1 MHLPVGTLLQGGR
14 YEIIRYI
21 SSGGFGCTYE
31 ARDTKFKSRV
41 KSVAIKEFF
50 VNDFC
55 NRDADSNTV
64 VVATNSKVELVNKLR
79 VKFLEE
85 ADALFELEHP
95 NIVRVTDTFEENG
108 TAYYVMEY
116 ISGTTLAAI
125 VDKEGSLSEDK
136 ALGYI
141 RQVADALKYVHSHKR
156 SHFDVKPQNIM
167 IDCNDRAVLIDFGI
181 SKQYD
186 EVNGVNTSTLVG
198 YTPGYAPLELSYN
211 DITEFSPTTD
221 IYSLGATLFNLVTG
235 TVPPSAS
242 RVNEDGL
249 PVPVDVS
256 AQVFNVIKAAMQP
269 RRKDRPQNIDEFLCL
284 VESGN
289 VKGENGKMKTA
300 SKREGEN
307 LFTHTASESSLDEV
321 KDESDG
327 ETVLNGNVKGASKRE
342 GENLFTHTASESSFD
357 EVKGENGKLV
367 ADESQSIDV
376 VEVPDSADTVISNEG
391 EKSHSADAV
400 ILNDSEKSQFA
411 NNEILRSA
419 QNDNSANSRQ
429 NDKDGNEEVERR
441 NEKEH
446 SAGAVISNES
456 EKSQKNK
463 PGKSLW
469 LILLLLLL
477 VAVAGAWFLFGGAG
491 NGDVPKRDTKKQ
503 ELKEEAPTPSKGKE
517 QEQPVVQDNSFK
529 TLEFTVNGVSF
540 KMVAVEGGTFQMGA
554 TSEQQNPY
562 SDEKPVHDVTLSS
575 YYIGE
580 TEVTQALW
588 EAVMGSNPSCFK
600 GSDNPVECVSYNDC
614 VAFVKKLNEKL
625 KASGQLPADREF
637 RLPTEAE
644 WEFAARGGNS
654 SQGYRYSGSNTFSS
668 VAWYW
673 DNGNETT
680 HPVKEKHANELGLYD
695 MSGNVWE
702 WCYDSYSDYPTL
714 PQTNPKVDNGPGSN
728 RVTRGGGWNNDAQC
742 CRVAYRSYNSPGGR
756 FNGSGLRLAL

>member
-55 NRDADSNTV
+55 NRDAGNNTV

-125 VDKEGSLSEDK
+125 VDKEGSLSEER

-167 IDCNDRAVLIDFGI
+167 IDCNDRVVLIDFGI

-198 YTPGYAPLELSYN
+198 YTPGYAPMELTYN
-211 DITEFSPTTD
+211 DIAGFSPTTD

-235 TVPPSAS
+235 TVPPSAG

-256 AQVFNVIKAAMQP
+256 EQVFNVIKAAMQP

-284 VESGN
+284 VENGN
-289 VKGENGKMKTA
+289 VKAENGKLKTA

-327 ETVLNGNVKGASKRE
+327 ETVLNGNVKA
-342 GENLFTHTASESSFD
+342 
-357 EVKGENGKLV
+357 
-367 ADESQSIDV
+367 
-376 VEVPDSADTVISNEG
+376 
-391 EKSHSADAV
+391 
-400 ILNDSEKSQFA
+400 
-411 NNEILRSA
+411 
-419 QNDNSANSRQ
+419 
-429 NDKDGNEEVERR
+429 ERR

-477 VAVAGAWFLFGGAG
+477 IAVAGAWFLFGGAG

-614 VAFVKKLNEKL
+614 VAFVKKLNDKL
-625 KASGQLPADREF
+625 KAAGQLPAGREF

-644 WEFAARGGNS
+644 WEYAARGGNRS
-654 SQGYRYSGSNTFSS
+654 RGYQYSGSNTLSS
-668 VAWYW
+668 VAWYGESW
-673 DNGNETT
+673 DTGST
-680 HPVKEKHANELGLYD
+680 HPVKKKQANELGLYD

-702 WCYDSYSDYPTL
+702 WCYDWYYDYSSSS
-714 PQTNPKVDNGPGSN
+714 QTNPKGPSTGSY
-728 RVTRGGGWNNDAQC
+728 RVLRGGSWYFNAQV
-742 CRVAYRSYNSPGGR
+742 CRVADRNYYSPDSRNS
-756 FNGSGLRLAL
+756 FNGLRLAL

>member
-125 VDKEGSLSEDK
+125 VDKEGSLSEER

-167 IDCNDRAVLIDFGI
+167 IDCNDRVVLIDFGI

-198 YTPGYAPLELSYN
+198 YTPGYAPMELTYN
-211 DITEFSPTTD
+211 DIAGFSPTTD

-235 TVPPSAS
+235 TVPPSAG

-256 AQVFNVIKAAMQP
+256 EQVFNVIKAAMQP

-284 VESGN
+284 VENGN
-289 VKGENGKMKTA
+289 VKAENGKLKTA

-327 ETVLNGNVKGASKRE
+327 ETVLNGNVKA
-342 GENLFTHTASESSFD
+342 
-357 EVKGENGKLV
+357 
-367 ADESQSIDV
+367 
-376 VEVPDSADTVISNEG
+376 
-391 EKSHSADAV
+391 
-400 ILNDSEKSQFA
+400 
-411 NNEILRSA
+411 
-419 QNDNSANSRQ
+419 
-429 NDKDGNEEVERR
+429 ERR

-477 VAVAGAWFLFGGAG
+477 IAVAGAWFLFGGAG

-614 VAFVKKLNEKL
+614 VAFVKKLNDKL
-625 KASGQLPADREF
+625 KAAGQLPAGREF

-644 WEFAARGGNS
+644 WEYAARGGNRS
-654 SQGYRYSGSNTFSS
+654 RGYQYSGSNTLSS
-668 VAWYW
+668 VAWYGESW
-673 DNGNETT
+673 DTGST
-680 HPVKEKHANELGLYD
+680 HPVKKKQANELGLYD

-702 WCYDSYSDYPTL
+702 WCYDWYCEYSTSS
-714 PQTNPKVDNGPGSN
+714 QTNPKGPSTGSG
-728 RVTRGGGWNNDAQC
+728 RVLRGGSWNYLAQN
-742 CRVAYRSYNSPGGR
+742 CRVAYRYNYSPDYRINYG
-756 FNGSGLRLAL
+756 GLRLAL

>member
-125 VDKEGSLSEDK
+125 VDKEGSLSEER

-167 IDCNDRAVLIDFGI
+167 IDCNDRVVLIDFGI

-198 YTPGYAPLELSYN
+198 YTPGYAPMELTYN
-211 DITEFSPTTD
+211 DIAGFSPTTD

-235 TVPPSAS
+235 TVPPSAG

-256 AQVFNVIKAAMQP
+256 EQVFNVIKAAMQP

-284 VESGN
+284 VENGN
-289 VKGENGKMKTA
+289 VKAENGKLKTA

-327 ETVLNGNVKGASKRE
+327 ETVLNGNVKA
-342 GENLFTHTASESSFD
+342 
-357 EVKGENGKLV
+357 
-367 ADESQSIDV
+367 
-376 VEVPDSADTVISNEG
+376 
-391 EKSHSADAV
+391 
-400 ILNDSEKSQFA
+400 
-411 NNEILRSA
+411 
-419 QNDNSANSRQ
+419 
-429 NDKDGNEEVERR
+429 ERR

-477 VAVAGAWFLFGGAG
+477 IAVAGAWFLFGGAG

-614 VAFVKKLNEKL
+614 VAFVKKLNDKL
-625 KASGQLPADREF
+625 KAAGQLPAGREF

-644 WEFAARGGNS
+644 WEYAARGGNRS
-654 SQGYRYSGSNTFSS
+654 RGYQYSGSNTLSS
-668 VAWYW
+668 VAWYGESW
-673 DNGNETT
+673 DTGST
-680 HPVKEKHANELGLYD
+680 HPVKKKQANELGLYD

-702 WCYDSYSDYPTL
+702 WCYDWYYDYSSSS
-714 PQTNPKVDNGPGSN
+714 QTNPKGPSTGSG
-728 RVTRGGGWNNDAQC
+728 RVLRGGSWNYLAQN
-742 CRVAYRSYNSPGGR
+742 CRVAYRYNYSPDYRINYG
-756 FNGSGLRLAL
+756 GLRLAL

>member
-50 VNDFC
+50 VKDFC

-79 VKFLEE
+79 GKFLEE

-125 VDKEGSLSEDK
+125 VDKEGSLSEEK

-167 IDCNDRAVLIDFGI
+167 VDSNDRAVLIDFGV

-198 YTPGYAPLELSYN
+198 YTPGYAPMELTYN
-211 DITEFSPTTD
+211 DIAEFSPTTD

-235 TVPPSAS
+235 TVPPSAG

-256 AQVFNVIKAAMQP
+256 AQVFDAIKAAMQP

-284 VESGN
+284 VENGN
-289 VKGENGKMKTA
+289 VKGENGK
-300 SKREGEN
+300 
-307 LFTHTASESSLDEV
+307 L

-391 EKSHSADAV
+391 EKSHSA
-400 ILNDSEKSQFA
+400 

-419 QNDNSANSRQ
+419 QNDNSANGRQ
-429 NDKDGNEEVERR
+429 NDKDGKEEVERR

-446 SAGAVISNES
+446 SAGAVISNAS

-469 LILLLLLL
+469 LILLLLL
-477 VAVAGAWFLFGGAG
+477 VAVAGAWFLFGGTG
-491 NGDVPKRDTKKQ
+491 NGDAPKKDTTKKQ
-503 ELKEEAPTPSKGKE
+503 IVKKDTPTPPQGDE
-517 QEQPVVQDNSFK
+517 QEQQVVQDNSFK
-529 TLEFTVNGVSF
+529 TREFKVGKVSF
-540 KMVAVEGGTFQMGA
+540 KMVAVEGGKFRMG
-554 TSEQQNPY
+554 SEDGE
-562 SDEKPVHDVTLSS
+562 SDEKPVHDVTVSD

-588 EAVMGSNPSCFK
+588 EAVMGSNPSFIK
-600 GSDNPVECVSYNDC
+600 GKENPVENVSYNDC
-614 VAFVKKLNEKL
+614 VDFINELNIMLEDE
-625 KASGQLPADREF
+625 LPQGRKF

-644 WEFAARGGNS
+644 WEYAARGGNK
-654 SQGYRYSGSNTFSS
+654 SQECKFSGSNSIS
-668 VAWYW
+668 KVAWYD
-673 DNGNETT
+673 DNSNSTT
-680 HPVKEKHANELGLYD
+680 HPVKQKQSNELGLYD

-702 WCYDSYSDYPTL
+702 WCYDWYDDYSPSL
-714 PQTNPKVDNGPGSN
+714 QTNPQGPSLGSN
-728 RVTRGGGWNNDAQC
+728 RVLRGGSWNDFAQS
-742 CRVAYRSYNSPGGR
+742 CRVANRD
-756 FNGSGLRLAL
+756 NGSPDYRDGINGLRLAL

>member
-50 VNDFC
+50 VKDFC

-125 VDKEGSLSEDK
+125 VDKEGSLSEEK

-167 IDCNDRAVLIDFGI
+167 VDSNDRAVLIDFGV

-198 YTPGYAPLELSYN
+198 YTPGYAPMELTYN
-211 DITEFSPTTD
+211 DIAEFSPTTD

-235 TVPPSAS
+235 TVPPSAG

-256 AQVFNVIKAAMQP
+256 AQVFDAIKAAMQP
-269 RRKDRPQNIDEFLCL
+269 RRKDRPQNIDEFLSL
-284 VESGN
+284 LS
-289 VKGENGKMKTA
+289 ENGKVKT
-300 SKREGEN
+300 EN
-307 LFTHTASESSLDEV
+307 GKNKEEN
-321 KDESDG
+321 DG

-367 ADESQSIDV
+367 ADEFNPIDV
-376 VEVPDSADTVISNEG
+376 VEVPDSE
-391 EKSHSADAV
+391 
-400 ILNDSEKSQFA
+400 
-411 NNEILRSA
+411 
-419 QNDNSANSRQ
+419 
-429 NDKDGNEEVERR
+429 DGN
-441 NEKEH
+441 
-446 SAGAVISNES
+446 VISNES

-469 LILLLLLL
+469 LILLLLL
-477 VAVAGAWFLFGGAG
+477 VAVAGAWFLFSGTGNGNTPKTDTKNQIEKKDTPKEAG
-491 NGDVPKRDTKKQ
+491 NTTDGNEASESSTGSGIDKEENVNGTAVVSNNNEEVKNFEKNSIRYNVTDKSKKTVEVAKGKYTGSIVIPETVVHNDVYYSVTSIGRSAFYGCTGLTSITIPNSVTSIGYRAFSGCDGLTSITIPNSVTSIGVSAFLGCSGLTSITIPNSVTSIGYRAFSFCSGLTSITIPNSVTSIGDRVFYGCTGLTSITIPNSVTSIGASAFDGCKGLTSIAIPNSVKSIGRYAFSGCTGLTSITIPNSVTSIGDYAFKDCDDLTNVIKPDGIRIGKDAFKGTPWLKKQ
-503 ELKEEAPTPSKGKE
+503 K
-517 QEQPVVQDNSFK
+517 
-529 TLEFTVNGVSF
+529 
-540 KMVAVEGGTFQMGA
+540 
-554 TSEQQNPY
+554 
-562 SDEKPVHDVTLSS
+562 
-575 YYIGE
+575 
-580 TEVTQALW
+580 
-588 EAVMGSNPSCFK
+588 
-600 GSDNPVECVSYNDC
+600 
-614 VAFVKKLNEKL
+614 
-625 KASGQLPADREF
+625 
-637 RLPTEAE
+637 
-644 WEFAARGGNS
+644 
-654 SQGYRYSGSNTFSS
+654 
-668 VAWYW
+668 
-673 DNGNETT
+673 
-680 HPVKEKHANELGLYD
+680 
-695 MSGNVWE
+695 
-702 WCYDSYSDYPTL
+702 
-714 PQTNPKVDNGPGSN
+714 
-728 RVTRGGGWNNDAQC
+728 
-742 CRVAYRSYNSPGGR
+742 
-756 FNGSGLRLAL
+756 

>member
-55 NRDADSNTV
+55 NRDAGNNTV
-64 VVATNSKVELVNKLR
+64 VVATQSKVELVNKLR
-79 VKFLEE
+79 IKFLEE
-85 ADALFELEHP
+85 ANALYELEHP

-125 VDKEGSLSEDK
+125 VDKEGSLSEEK

-141 RQVADALKYVHSHKR
+141 RQVADALKYVHSHNR

-167 IDCNDRAVLIDFGI
+167 VDSNDRAVLIDFGV

-198 YTPGYAPLELSYN
+198 YTPGYAPMELTYN
-211 DITEFSPTTD
+211 DIAEFSPTTD

-235 TVPPSAS
+235 TVPPSAG

-256 AQVFNVIKAAMQP
+256 AQVFDAIKAAMQP

-284 VESGN
+284 VENGN
-289 VKGENGKMKTA
+289 VKGENGK
-300 SKREGEN
+300 
-307 LFTHTASESSLDEV
+307 L

-400 ILNDSEKSQFA
+400 ILNDSEKSQPA

-419 QNDNSANSRQ
+419 QNDNSG
-429 NDKDGNEEVERR
+429 GN
-441 NEKEH
+441 
-446 SAGAVISNES
+446 VISNES

-477 VAVAGAWFLFGGAG
+477 VAVAGAWFLFGGTG
-491 NGDVPKRDTKKQ
+491 NGDAPKTDTKKQ
-503 ELKEEAPTPSKGKE
+503 IVKKDTPTPSKGKE
-517 QEQPVVQDNSFK
+517 QEQPVALDNSFK
-529 TLEFTVNGVSF
+529 TREFSVNGVSF
-540 KMVAVEGGTFQMGA
+540 KMVAVEGGTFRMG
-554 TSEQQNPY
+554 SEDGE
-562 SDEKPVHDVTLSS
+562 SDEKPVHDVTVSD

-588 EAVMGSNPSCFK
+588 EAVMDETQRAKAG
-600 GSDNPVECVSYNDC
+600 DNELRGIGYDYPMYYISYDDC

-625 KASGQLPADREF
+625 KASGQLPAGREF

-654 SQGYRYSGSNTFSS
+654 SQGYRYSGSNTLSS

-673 DNGNETT
+673 DNGNKTT

-714 PQTNPKVDNGPGSN
+714 PQTNPKVDNGPGSF
-728 RVTRGGGWNNDAQC
+728 RVLRGGSWYGGAQY
-742 CRVAYRSYNSPGGR
+742 CRVADRGSGSPDGR
-756 FNGSGLRLAL
+756 NIYIGLRLAL

>member
-50 VNDFC
+50 VKDFC

-79 VKFLEE
+79 GKFLEE

-125 VDKEGSLSEDK
+125 VDKEGSLSEEK

-167 IDCNDRAVLIDFGI
+167 VDSNDRAVLIDFGV

-198 YTPGYAPLELSYN
+198 YTPGYAPMELTYN
-211 DITEFSPTTD
+211 DIAEFSPTTD

-235 TVPPSAS
+235 TVPPSAG

-256 AQVFNVIKAAMQP
+256 AQVFDAIKAAMQP

-284 VESGN
+284 VENGN
-289 VKGENGKMKTA
+289 VKGENGK
-300 SKREGEN
+300 
-307 LFTHTASESSLDEV
+307 L

-367 ADESQSIDV
+367 ADEFQSIDV

-391 EKSHSADAV
+391 EKSHSA
-400 ILNDSEKSQFA
+400 

-419 QNDNSANSRQ
+419 QNDNSANGRQ
-429 NDKDGNEEVERR
+429 NDKDGKEEVERR

-446 SAGAVISNES
+446 SAGAVISNAS

-469 LILLLLLL
+469 LILLLLLIS
-477 VAVAGAWFLFGGAG
+477 VAGAWFLFSGAG
-491 NGDVPKRDTKKQ
+491 NGDASKRDTKDTLEENPKPVASLTTGKYNGHDWVDLGLPSG
-503 ELKEEAPTPSKGKE
+503 LKWATCNVGASSPSDYGDYYAWGEISTKGSYDRDNSTTYGKE
-517 QEQPVVQDNSFK
+517 ISDIAGNS
-529 TLEFTVNGVSF
+529 TYD
-540 KMVAVEGGTFQMGA
+540 VARAEW
-554 TSEQQNPY
+554 
-562 SDEKPVHDVTLSS
+562 H
-575 YYIGE
+575 
-580 TEVTQALW
+580 
-588 EAVMGSNPSCFK
+588 GSW
-600 GSDNPVECVSYNDC
+600 
-614 VAFVKKLNEKL
+614 
-625 KASGQLPADREF
+625 
-637 RLPTEAE
+637 RLPTEKEFQELIDNCE
-644 WEFAARGGNS
+644 WEWTTQDGHKGYKVTSKKNGNS
-654 SQGYRYSGSNTFSS
+654 IFLPAADWRHGASPADLGSCGRYWSATPDESNANGAYYLDFGEGRRSTHWGSRYCGRS
-668 VAWYW
+668 VR
-673 DNGNETT
+673 
-680 HPVKEKHANELGLYD
+680 PVF
-695 MSGNVWE
+695 
-702 WCYDSYSDYPTL
+702 
-714 PQTNPKVDNGPGSN
+714 Q
-728 RVTRGGGWNNDAQC
+728 NN
-742 CRVAYRSYNSPGGR
+742 
-756 FNGSGLRLAL
+756 

>member
-50 VNDFC
+50 VKDFC

-125 VDKEGSLSEDK
+125 VDKEGSLSEER

-167 IDCNDRAVLIDFGI
+167 VDSNDRAVLIDFGV

-198 YTPGYAPLELSYN
+198 YTPGYAPMELTYN
-211 DITEFSPTTD
+211 DIAEFSPTTD

-235 TVPPSAS
+235 TVPPSAG

-249 PVPVDVS
+249 PVLVDVS
-256 AQVFNVIKAAMQP
+256 AQVFDAIKAAMQP
-269 RRKDRPQNIDEFLCL
+269 RRKDRPQNIDEFLSL
-284 VESGN
+284 LSENGN
-289 VKGENGKMKTA
+289 VKGENGK
-300 SKREGEN
+300 
-307 LFTHTASESSLDEV
+307 L

-367 ADESQSIDV
+367 A
-376 VEVPDSADTVISNEG
+376 VISNES

-400 ILNDSEKSQFA
+400 IFRDKPSTARLSVSEESHSA
-411 NNEILRSA
+411 NNEILPPY
-419 QNDNSANSRQ
+419 SRQ
-429 NDKDGNEEVERR
+429 NDKDGKEEVERR

-477 VAVAGAWFLFGGAG
+477 IAVAGAWFLFGGTG
-491 NGDVPKRDTKKQ
+491 NGDAPKRDTKKQ

-517 QEQPVVQDNSFK
+517 QEQPVALDNSSK
-529 TLEFTVNGVSF
+529 TREFSVNGVSF

-562 SDEKPVHDVTLSS
+562 SDEKPVHSVTLSN

-588 EAVMGSNPSCFK
+588 EAVMDETQRAKAG
-600 GSDNPVECVSYNDC
+600 DNELRGIGYDYPMYYISYDDC
-614 VAFVKKLNEKL
+614 VAFVKKLNENL
-625 KASGQLPADREF
+625 KASGQLPAGREF

-644 WEFAARGGNS
+644 WEFAARGGNR
-654 SQGYRYSGSNTFSS
+654 SQGYQYSGSNTLSS
-668 VAWYW
+668 VAWYGESW
-673 DNGNETT
+673 NTGST
-680 HPVKEKHANELGLYD
+680 HPVKKKQANELGLYD

-714 PQTNPKVDNGPGSN
+714 PQTNPKVENGPGSY
-728 RVTRGGGWNNDAQC
+728 RVLRGGSWNYYAQG
-742 CRVAYRSYNSPGGR
+742 CRVASRTCISPGYR
-756 FNGSGLRLAL
+756 VSNGGLRLAL